1 MLAEARQVLRAK
13 FLAADVG
20 ITGANFLVAETGTS
34 IIVTNEGNGDLT
46 QILPEAHIVIASIE
60 KIVPTLEDAAQLL
73 RVLARSATGQ
83 DASVYTTL
91 STGPRRPGDPDG
103 PRAYHVVILDNGRSA
118 MLGGEF
124 EDMLRCIRCGA
135 CMNHCPV
142 YQAVGGHA
150 YGWVYPGPMGAVL
163 TPSLIGVAEG
173 GQLPNAST
181 FCGRCEEVCPVRI
194 PLPGM
199 MRHWREREFERRLSP
214 APMRYGLGF
223 WAFFASRPALY
234 RMATGIAAR
243 ALHLVGRNKGRFAS
257 LPFAGGWTRY
267 RDLAAPAG
275 GHVPEPVAIA
285 QRSGAMS
292 SRAAVF
298 ASIRRSLAVTGD
310 EATRRFEVETRLKQ
324 APPGIVPKRGQ
335 GDVASQA
342 RHVQSGSRARS
353 GKRDRGAG
361 MGGCAGGNRPLLS
374 RKQLSGDLAHGRRS
388 ASWGHAVGR
397 NHARDSARP
406 LRRRRRSTPSRPR
419 FAGVAETGTLA
430 LVSGPD
436 NPTTLNFLPDNHIV
450 LLPREAIEAD
460 YESVFAKL
468 RSVYGKGDAPRT
480 LNFITGPSR
489 SADIE
494 QTLLLGG
501 AWAPTAAYR
510 RRRLNSRSA
519 PNRARCA
526 VRHSQPVHH
535 FTSCIAARNFYFA
548 IATNATVLSP
558 FEPNG
563 TSLASFGLGGNM
575 SINSANP
582 RRFAVAAGYG
592 ALAIGLALRGGQLC
606 VS

>member
-1 MLAEARQVLRAK
+1 MLRAK

-46 QILPEAHIVIASIE
+46 QILPEAHIVIASLE

-234 RMATGIAAR
+234 RMATGLAAR
-243 ALHLVGRNKGRFAS
+243 AMHLAGRNKGRFAS

-267 RDLAAPAG
+267 RDLAAPQGA
-275 GHVPEPVAIA
+275 HVPEPVAIA
-285 QRSGAMS
+285 ERSGSMS

-298 ASIRRSLAVTGD
+298 ASIRRSLGVTGD

-335 GDVASQA
+335 GDV
-342 RHVQSGSRARS
+342 
-353 GKRDRGAG
+353 
-361 MGGCAGGNRPLLS
+361 
-374 RKQLSGDLAHGRRS
+374 
-388 ASWGHAVGR
+388 
-397 NHARDSARP
+397 SARVATFKAEAERAQASVTEVREWADAP
-406 LRRRRRSTPSRPR
+406 AEIARYLRESNCPATLRMGDDPRLTGMPWSETTLEILRGPSDGHDLNAVSAA
-419 FAGVAETGTLA
+419 FAGIAETGTLA

-450 LLPREAIEAD
+450 VLPREAIEAD

-468 RSVYGKGDAPRT
+468 RGVYGKGEAPRT
-480 LNFITGPSR
+480 LTFCGFHSVKALTGD
-489 SADIE
+489 ADQE
-494 QTLLLGG
+494 RQELQWG
-501 AWAPTAAYR
+501 
-510 RRRLNSRSA
+510 
-519 PNRARCA
+519 
-526 VRHSQPVHH
+526 
-535 FTSCIAARNFYFA
+535 
-548 IATNATVLSP
+548 
-558 FEPNG
+558 
-563 TSLASFGLGGNM
+563 
-575 SINSANP
+575 
-582 RRFAVAAGYG
+582 
-592 ALAIGLALRGGQLC
+592 
-606 VS
+606 